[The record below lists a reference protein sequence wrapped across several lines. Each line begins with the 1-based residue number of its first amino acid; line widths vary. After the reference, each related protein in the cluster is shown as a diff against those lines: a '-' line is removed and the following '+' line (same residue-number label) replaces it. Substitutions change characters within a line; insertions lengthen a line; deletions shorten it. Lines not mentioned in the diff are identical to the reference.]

1 MANLI
6 EYLTEQDKKNILTWI
21 ERYSIGAKDRYKD
34 DYEPFPT
41 SVDAIL
47 AEWARAKEKLF
58 HLFGDQLIISKQ
70 ITIGD
75 DPLSPPNRMKMYE
88 RVTKKC
94 ALRTAMLKYIVDH
107 NWPHNDK
114 FYFTTLFF
122 EENLLENKVPSEY
135 TFTLGDGAEYK
146 MRKGQKITRAIP
158 NLARKMN
165 IDEELIHTFLNE
177 HSMVINE
184 MAPEVCELCLSI
196 HPLDF
201 MTMSDNDNKWSSC
214 MKWRYGGGAYRVG
227 TIEMMNSPSVICVYL
242 KSHSKKLAI
251 PDTDF
256 IWNSKKWR
264 ELFIM
269 NDDLIASVKGY
280 PYQNKI
286 LEEKVLSI
294 LAQLS
299 PERYKAAPMW
309 VYPDEYY
316 NYPWGITY
324 FEFLT
329 NYMYNDISENNN
341 PIRVIL
347 SNDFLANTVDD
358 YSFNYGGKATCI
370 FCGEPIKKASLN
382 EDVLVCSNCRKE
394 KPRKSYICELPP
406 EHVYLVYPSGHR
418 QEISLQNSTM
428 TFI

>member
-21 ERYSIGAKDRYKD
+21 EHYSISAKEPDAY

-70 ITIGD
+70 ITITED
-75 DPLSPPNRMKMYE
+75 LLSLPNKMKMYDK
-88 RVTKKC
+88 VTKDC
-94 ALRTAMLKYIVDH
+94 ALRGVMRQYGADH
-107 NWPHNDK
+107 NWSYNDI
-114 FYFTTLFF
+114 FYLTTLFF
-122 EENLLENKVPSEY
+122 EEHLLENKVPIEY
-135 TFTLGDGAEYK
+135 IFTLGDGAKYK

-158 NLARKMN
+158 ILARKMN
-165 IDEELIHTFLNE
+165 IDESLIQTFLNE
-177 HSMVINE
+177 HSMVMNE
-184 MAPEVCELCLSI
+184 IAPEVCELCLSI

-201 MTMSDNDNKWSSC
+201 MTMSDNDNNWSSC
-214 MKWRYGGGAYRVG
+214 MKWRNGGGMYRVG
-227 TIEMMNSPSVICVYL
+227 TIEMMNSPSVVCVYL
-242 KSHSKKLAI
+242 KSHSKKLTI
-251 PDTDF
+251 PNTDF

-264 ELFIM
+264 ELFIV

-280 PYQNKI
+280 PYQSET
-286 LEEKVLSI
+286 LEDEALSI
-294 LAQLS
+294 LARLS

-309 VYPDEYY
+309 VYPDEFY
-316 NYPWGITY
+316 NYPWGITF

-329 NYMYNDISENNN
+329 NYMYNDISENGN

-347 SNDFLANTVDD
+347 SNSFLSNPVDD

-370 FCGEPIKKASLN
+370 FCGEPRQGVADIDILI
-382 EDVLVCSNCRKE
+382 CPNCR
-394 KPRKSYICELPP
+394 RKRQTNQYNICK
-406 EHVYLVYPSGHR
+406 HSSSPSGLR
-418 QEISLQNSTM
+418 YKINYVLN
-428 TFI
+428 IPK